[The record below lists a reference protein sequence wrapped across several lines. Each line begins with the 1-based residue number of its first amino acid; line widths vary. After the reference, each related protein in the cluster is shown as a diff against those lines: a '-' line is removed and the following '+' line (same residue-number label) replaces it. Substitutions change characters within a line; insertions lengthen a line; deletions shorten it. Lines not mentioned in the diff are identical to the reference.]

1 MPRRIHCLQS
11 HTPHITELTLG
22 RTLTGSHAALNGE
35 LSRVGWG
42 GYPLPCLGT
51 LSHSRKNV
59 RARSRWP
66 ETSLRDALPGHGKAG
81 FFQRT
86 AFQNNSQRWQ
96 ESVPVAQEPTGT
108 RSPGGA
114 HTHTVEDLQPV
125 VAARHVDPALKDRDS
140 GSAAIRAHR
149 GHHCPPSGK
158 SHSRRG
164 AMRPGVPALPRQLR
178 AVWALCC
185 VPSRPGQISLPLNAS
200 PTACRRPSL
209 VAASPSASDV
219 RRVFSARLCRCSH
232 RHAPAKASYRPAPP
246 LYPGSSW
253 DHQLPSY
260 NTCKPSIFKASS
272 PSCSSFLWSPSP
284 R

>member
-1 MPRRIHCLQS
+1 MA
-11 HTPHITELTLG
+11 G
-22 RTLTGSHAALNGE
+22 
-35 LSRVGWG
+35 VG
-42 GYPLPCLGT
+42 
-51 LSHSRKNV
+51 
-59 RARSRWP
+59 A
-66 ETSLRDALPGHGKAG
+66 
-81 FFQRT
+81 
-86 AFQNNSQRWQ
+86 
-96 ESVPVAQEPTGT
+96 

-114 HTHTVEDLQPV
+114 HTHTVEDLQAV

-185 VPSRPGQISLPLNAS
+185 VPSCPGQISPPLNAS

-219 RRVFSARLCRCSH
+219 RRVCSARLCRCSH

-246 LYPGSSW
+246 LYPGTSW